1 MYLAHAFTRLCRSSR
16 SSVPS
21 LLLLLEALH
30 SRLQSPQ
37 KWTQAGQP
45 WPVTNTMRRNLTSA
59 PRIRKGSSLVLFD
72 SRSSVAPV
80 EIKKNGVFLKGQ
92 PLSYSGKAQ
101 GIPRYNEYNA
111 RQLLVLDS
119 RTEKENFRHECP
131 GTS

>member
-1 MYLAHAFTRLCRSSR
+1 M
-16 SSVPS
+16 
-21 LLLLLEALH
+21 
-30 SRLQSPQ
+30 
-37 KWTQAGQP
+37 
-45 WPVTNTMRRNLTSA
+45 
-59 PRIRKGSSLVLFD
+59 LFD

-119 RTEKENFRHECP
+119 RTEKEEFRHECP
-131 GTS
+131 DTS